1 MCCASLQVLYI
12 LNGLSPNFWQPVAA
26 FLMKTGGAECGIGDG
41 LIGLEGIDSCFDQ
54 GSTWLL
60 TSFSVSRSS
69 GNLIRSRP
77 LCGDIHVKPANSLIY
92 SCSGAAFLD
101 IDSTPIARNICRES
115 SWFHQDA
122 LF

>member
-1 MCCASLQVLYI
+1 MEYRQKITCMCCASLQVLYI

-60 TSFSVSRSS
+60 TSFSVSRSA

-77 LCGDIHVKPANSLIY
+77 SCGDIYVKPANRLI
-92 SCSGAAFLD
+92 CSYLGAAF
-101 IDSTPIARNICRES
+101 
-115 SWFHQDA
+115 
-122 LF
+122 